1 MNIHSDTY
9 DSRVPE
15 LQSRVENLEFTV
27 SELLVKLAEGKSN
40 LRSSVEDFSKNA
52 EQKVQKLISQFENYQ
67 GCDTAEIEAEINAL
81 QWKFA
86 NFMTSTCTFSDSAYM
101 IINNDLL
108 TIVSYQKCN
117 FFNVQLLQNS
127 TDHEIAGLHNEI
139 EDLEEELKQ
148 KTNDFESKLSTCLE
162 DFQAEINLARNETGE
177 ELVLLHEQV
186 LPS

>member
-81 QWKFA
+81 Q
-86 NFMTSTCTFSDSAYM
+86 
-101 IINNDLL
+101 
-108 TIVSYQKCN
+108 
-117 FFNVQLLQNS
+117 
-127 TDHEIAGLHNEI
+127 
-139 EDLEEELKQ
+139 
-148 KTNDFESKLSTCLE
+148 
-162 DFQAEINLARNETGE
+162 
-177 ELVLLHEQV
+177 
-186 LPS
+186 

>member
-1 MNIHSDTY
+1 
-9 DSRVPE
+9 
-15 LQSRVENLEFTV
+15 
-27 SELLVKLAEGKSN
+27 
-40 LRSSVEDFSKNA
+40 
-52 EQKVQKLISQFENYQ
+52 
-67 GCDTAEIEAEINAL
+67 
-81 QWKFA
+81 
-86 NFMTSTCTFSDSAYM
+86 M

-148 KTNDFESKLSTCLE
+148 KTNDFESKLSTCLQ
-162 DFQAEINLARNETGE
+162 DFQAEINVARNETGE